1 MPDHMPEPQSRRCA
15 IWVTPANLQKAQE
28 LADFVG
34 VDVDEFVA
42 YVLNELHTQETREG
56 RMRPRASEA
65 EAEVEREAERETQRD
80 TAEVIPL
87 REDQRRRRR
96 RG

>member
-1 MPDHMPEPQSRRCA
+1 
-15 IWVTPANLQKAQE
+15 LQKAQE

-65 EAEVEREAERETQRD
+65 EAEVEREAVRETQRD

>member
-1 MPDHMPEPQSRRCA
+1 MPEPQSRRCA

-56 RMRPRASEA
+56 RMRPWASEA
-65 EAEVEREAERETQRD
+65 EAEVERETQRD
-80 TAEVIPL
+80 AAEVIPL